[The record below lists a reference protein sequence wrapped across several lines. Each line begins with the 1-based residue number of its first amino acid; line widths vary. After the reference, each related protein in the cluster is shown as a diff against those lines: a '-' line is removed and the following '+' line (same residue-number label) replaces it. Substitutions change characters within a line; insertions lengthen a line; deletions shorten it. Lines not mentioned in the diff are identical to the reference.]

1 MEGLWI
7 KAMDCR
13 KWIYLTGSGLLFFP
27 PIRPL
32 DFLPCVLREIQGSTE
47 AVDTKTT
54 DSQHTMTLGSDPHQA
69 LDLFQGR
76 TRSLNQVLALEIEA
90 IPYT

>member
-13 KWIYLTGSGLLFFP
+13 KQIYLTGSGPLFFP
-27 PIRPL
+27 PMRPL
-32 DFLPCVLREIQGSTE
+32 DFLPYVLREIQESTE

-54 DSQHTMTLGSDPHQA
+54 DYQPTVTLGSDPHQA
-69 LDLFQGR
+69 LDLSQGR

-90 IPYT
+90 ISYT